1 MICFKG
7 FTTGLITGAVVGSVM
22 GMLIDPLKDCNAK
35 KIKKSAGNIIHSVG
49 DMVDGMIENKQ

>member
-1 MICFKG
+1 MFCFKW
-7 FTTGLITGAVVGSVM
+7 FTTGLVTGAVVGSVM

-49 DMVDGMIENKQ
+49 NIVDTMTEDKN